1 MMMNKINFIRIGY
14 HTLFWAMFLIYR
26 LTSSMTTKSLIG
38 EYWWGDWSIIH
49 VLVVEII
56 FKALLAYGVLYIIV
70 PRFLDTKKFVQFGV
84 LTFLW
89 LYAVVGLYIAVY
101 FYHMEH
107 VYTLYMWWDKENM
120 STMFLRLTNIGLL
133 LSLFSNFL
141 IPTIVLGAIQFYKK
155 QMVLSK
161 IEEEKNKMEL
171 RALKNQL
178 NPHFLFNTLNN
189 LYSYV
194 VTGSP
199 KAPDLIMR
207 LSGILDYV
215 LYKSQN
221 SIVALSEEVNTIE
234 DFIGIEKIRYG
245 NRLNVAYKTEGNMS
259 VPVSPLILLSMVE
272 NAFKHG
278 ACSGNNNAQIKVN
291 IHEKNGIIQCDVWN
305 TKSEYKGEINDA
317 YKEGIGLSNI
327 KRQLD
332 LLYPDR
338 SELIINDN
346 ETDFSISLTLNP
358 KT

>member
-1 MMMNKINFIRIGY
+1 MNKINFSRIGY
-14 HTLFWAMFLIYR
+14 YVLFWLMFLIYR
-26 LTSSMTTKSLIG
+26 LTSSMTSKSLVG
-38 EYWWGDWSIIH
+38 KYWWGDWSILH
-49 VLVVEII
+49 VLSVETI
-56 FKALLAYGVLYIIV
+56 FKALFAYGVLLFIV
-70 PRFLDTKKFVQFGV
+70 PRFLDTKKFIQFG
-84 LTFLW
+84 LASFSW
-89 LYAVVGLYIAVY
+89 LYMVVGLYIAVY
-101 FYHMEH
+101 FYYMEH
-107 VYTLYMWWDKENM
+107 VYTVYIWWDKENM
-120 STMFLRLTNIGLL
+120 TTMFSRLTNIGLL

-141 IPTIVLGAIQFYKK
+141 IPTILLGAIQFYKK
-155 QMVLSK
+155 QMELSK

-199 KAPDLIMR
+199 KAPDLIMK

-221 SIVALSEEVNTIE
+221 AIVPLREEVNTIE

-245 NRLNVAYKTEGNMS
+245 NRLDVEYKTAGNMS
-259 VPVSPLILLSMVE
+259 VSVSPLILLSMVE

-278 ACSGNNNAQIKVN
+278 ASSGTDNAQIKVN
-291 IHEKNGIIQCDVWN
+291 IHEQNGIIQCNVWN
-305 TKSEYKGEINDA
+305 TKSQHQGEVNDA

-332 LLYPDR
+332 LLYPDNN
-338 SELIINDN
+338 ELIIQDN
-346 ETDFSISLTLNP
+346 KTDFMISLRLNP
-358 KT
+358 KV